1 MLIRNNGNISVDKL
15 QIIDTLPKEAE
26 IFNAFY
32 EYEEKIE
39 DEIKQII
46 WHIDRLGAYQEL
58 EIDYIVDLHGQVSD
72 LSEFEMS
79 FKQVESES

>member
-1 MLIRNNGNISVDKL
+1 MEILVLISYKL
-15 QIIDTLPKEAE
+15 LILYRKEAE